1 MFFTVHVSEEHV
13 ASVFAAYWIFACRIS
28 RTYTWRWRGWWH
40 VACVL
45 PKSREVD
52 VPIYLGSK
60 ERSRISRV
68 GWASYSFSP
77 FEQDSRLPP
86 FVCRSCKL
94 KFNTIEAKV
103 ENFRAQARSSYNK
116 HVGAGDDGQRK
127 RTKDTSGDT
136 ISPFTA
142 RSRPPAKR
150 FTTSRC
156 LFPRNESKLLTV
168 DSRYTLIESEMT

>member
-1 MFFTVHVSEEHV
+1 MNIHMAMARLVTCRLC
-13 ASVFAAYWIFACRIS
+13 ASQV
-28 RTYTWRWRGWWH
+28 
-40 VACVL
+40 
-45 PKSREVD
+45 
-52 VPIYLGSK
+52 
-60 ERSRISRV
+60 ERSRCTDIFGIEGKKQDLSSRLSKLLLLPV
-68 GWASYSFSP
+68 
-77 FEQDSRLPP
+77 EQDSQLPP

-116 HVGAGDDGQRK
+116 HVGVGDDGQRK

-136 ISPFTA
+136 ISPFTV

-156 LFPRNESKLLTV
+156 LFPRNESMLLTV

>member
-1 MFFTVHVSEEHV
+1 MAMARLVTCRLC
-13 ASVFAAYWIFACRIS
+13 ASQV
-28 RTYTWRWRGWWH
+28 
-40 VACVL
+40 
-45 PKSREVD
+45 
-52 VPIYLGSK
+52 
-60 ERSRISRV
+60 ERSRCADIFGIAGKKEDLSSRLNKLFLPV
-68 GWASYSFSP
+68 
-77 FEQDSRLPP
+77 EQDSRLPP

-103 ENFRAQARSSYNK
+103 ENFRAQARSGYNK